1 MEILAEEGGGS
12 PAGKRYLASFRIM
25 SKVNEKINE
34 GIRVSELDAIK
45 RKTKVGD
52 KIKIRTWKA
61 NDDDGSKSYLGV
73 VKVATVIAKF
83 PRLVLLELPGGTKET
98 VTWLEL
104 LLERKIPREVL
115 KREFTCREGGYRF
128 YSDGSGFHW

>member
-12 PAGKRYLASFRIM
+12 PGREKISGFLSIM

-61 NDDDGSKSYLGV
+61 NDDGSKSYLGV

-104 LLERKIPREVL
+104 LLEKKNS
-115 KREFTCREGGYRF
+115 KRGAKA
-128 YSDGSGFHW
+128 

>member
-1 MEILAEEGGGS
+1 MNWMES
-12 PAGKRYLASFRIM
+12 
-25 SKVNEKINE
+25 EKH
-34 GIRVSELDAIK
+34 R
-45 RKTKVGD
+45 

-104 LLERKIPREVL
+104 LLEKKNS
-115 KREFTCREGGYRF
+115 KRGAKA
-128 YSDGSGFHW
+128 

>member
-1 MEILAEEGGGS
+1 
-12 PAGKRYLASFRIM
+12 M

-61 NDDDGSKSYLGV
+61 NDDDGSKSYL
-73 VKVATVIAKF
+73 
-83 PRLVLLELPGGTKET
+83 RLVLLELPGGTKET

-104 LLERKIPREVL
+104 LLEKKNS
-115 KREFTCREGGYRF
+115 KRGAKA
-128 YSDGSGFHW
+128 

>member
-1 MEILAEEGGGS
+1 
-12 PAGKRYLASFRIM
+12 M

-83 PRLVLLELPGGTKET
+83 PRLVLLKLPGGTKEA

-104 LLERKIPREVL
+104 LLEKKNS
-115 KREFTCREGGYRF
+115 KRGAKA
-128 YSDGSGFHW
+128 